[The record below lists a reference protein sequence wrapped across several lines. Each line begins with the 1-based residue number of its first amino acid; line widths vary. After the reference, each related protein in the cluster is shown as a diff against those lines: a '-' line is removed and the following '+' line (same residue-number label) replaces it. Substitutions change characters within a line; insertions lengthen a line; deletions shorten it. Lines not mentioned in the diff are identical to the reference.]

1 MLKRAYLG
9 LVLVLCACSGLF
21 AQALPTSPPEA
32 VGLSSERLERLKTV
46 VQQYTDAGRIA
57 GVVTLVARGGRIA
70 HLESFGKMDVERN
83 LPMRKD
89 TIFRIASMSK
99 AVTSVAIVMLM
110 EEGKLLLTDPV
121 SKHVPAFKQTTVAVA
136 AGGPPAS
143 RFGIIPAKREITIR
157 DLLTHTAG
165 ISYGMGPAAEQW
177 KAAGIQG
184 WYLGDRKEPIAAIV
198 DRIAALPFDA
208 QPGEQYVYGYSADIL
223 GALVEKVSGM
233 PLDQFLRARIFEP
246 LKMVDSSFFLP
257 VEKRGRLATVYSA
270 TPTGG
275 ITRAPDGGMGQG
287 DYVDGPR
294 ACFSGGA
301 GILSTPTDYARLLQ
315 MLLNGGEL
323 DGARLLSPKSVEL
336 MTVNH
341 VGSLYDQAGGNGF
354 GLGFEVT
361 ENVGRS
367 GRPGSAGAW
376 GWGSAYYSRYFVDP
390 HEKLVAIIFSQLVPA
405 GGLDLDAK
413 FRVLVYQSIVG
424 PVPPPSSTTAP
435 RAPVKQ
441 KLP

>member
-1 MLKRAYLG
+1 MLKRSCLAVL
-9 LVLVLCACSGLF
+9 LVVCAASGLL

-32 VGLSSERLERLKTV
+32 VGLSTERLERLRVV
-46 VQQYTDAGRIA
+46 VQQYVDAGRIA
-57 GVVTLVARGGRIA
+57 GVVTLVARGGKVA
-70 HLESFGKMDVERN
+70 HLESFGKMDAERGV
-83 LPMRKD
+83 PMRKD

-99 AVTSVAIVMLM
+99 AVTSVAIVILM

-121 SKHVPAFKQTTVAVA
+121 SKHIRAFKQTTVAVP
-136 AGGPPAS
+136 AGGAPAG

-165 ISYGMGPAAEQW
+165 ISYGTGPAAEQW
-177 KAAGIQG
+177 KAGGIQG

-208 QPGEQYVYGYSADIL
+208 QPGEQYVYGYSTDIL

-233 PLDQFLRARIFEP
+233 PLDQFCRTRIFEP

-257 VEKRGRLATVYSA
+257 VEKHDRLATVYSA

-287 DYVDGPR
+287 DYVEGPR
-294 ACFSGGA
+294 VCFSGGA
-301 GILSTPTDYARLLQ
+301 GLLSTATDYARLLQ

-323 DGARLLSPKSVEL
+323 EGARLLSPKSVEL

-341 VGSLYDQAGGNGF
+341 VGSLYDETGGNGF

-424 PVPPPSSTTAP
+424 PVPPPSSAAAP
-435 RAPVKQ
+435 RAAVKQ
-441 KLP
+441 KRP